1 MSGMGSEM
9 VNSTTTAAADLGV
22 ALGIPASISLWV
34 IVPAVFVLW
43 VLVLSLI
50 KKITFV
56 IVRKFAARTKTHLDD
71 IFFDALDLPL
81 QLMIYATGILVV
93 KNFIPVNG
101 AVIDQYLLAGFKIT
115 GIIAGVLFI
124 EKFLSGLVA
133 LYAQKVEILKTAGG
147 IAQGVIRVV
156 VMGLGGLVVLD
167 SMGISI
173 TPIIASLGIG
183 SLAVALALQP
193 TLENFFSGIQLIADK
208 PIQIG
213 QFIKLDTGEE
223 GTVTRIGWRSTW
235 ICLPNNNTVV
245 IPNKLLVNSR
255 VTNFFYPD
263 AELAVTVA
271 VGAHYS
277 SDLEKVEKVT
287 LEVARAVQKSV
298 VGAVPGADPV
308 LRYQGFGDSSVNF
321 NVILRAADFSSAVL
335 LKHEF
340 IKRLHRR
347 YAEEGIIIPYPTRV
361 VIKEN

>member
-1 MSGMGSEM
+1 MGSEM
-9 VNSTTTAAADLGV
+9 VNSTTTAAAVLGSALGV
-22 ALGIPASISLWV
+22 PAGISLWV

-43 VLVLSLI
+43 VLVFSLL

-93 KNFIPVNG
+93 KNFVAPDG
-101 AVIDQYLLAGFKIT
+101 AGIDQYLLAGFKVT
-115 GIIAGVLFI
+115 GIIAGVFFI
-124 EKFLSGLVA
+124 EKFLRGLVA

-208 PIQIG
+208 PIQVG
-213 QFIKLDTGEE
+213 QFIRLESGEE

-235 ICLPNNNTVV
+235 VCQPNNNTVI
-245 IPNKLLVNSR
+245 IPNKLLVSSR
-255 VTNFFYPD
+255 VMNFFYPD
-263 AELAVTVA
+263 REMAVI
-271 VGAHYS
+271 VGVGVHYA
-277 SDLEKVEKVT
+277 SDLEKVERVAVDVGRQVMKECPGGVGSFEPFIRYHT
-287 LEVARAVQKSV
+287 LA
-298 VGAVPGADPV
+298 
-308 LRYQGFGDSSVNF
+308 DSSINF
-321 NVILRAADFSSAVL
+321 NVILRAVDWPSTHLV
-335 LKHEF
+335 KHEY
-340 IKRLHRR
+340 IKRLQKRFS
-347 YAEEGIIIPYPTRV
+347 AEGIIIPYPMRTIV
-361 VIKEN
+361 QGK